1 MKTDENSDFMKAR
14 QCVMSTPWTRHD
26 RAKRNRAK
34 TEGLRCSVREVKRT
48 FLLTILVAGC
58 SSSPSAPPQVP
69 DGCNPLIGD
78 DCMTP
83 FPSSLVETADASTA
97 TGLRVAIADSTLPSP
112 HAGNPLTAARLNLHD
127 GVSPSTPF
135 VVYFKEGVD
144 PTQLPTLATL
154 DQSVTA
160 TSTVQVI
167 DFATGERVPVMAELD
182 SHAMPGARQALLI
195 RPMVRLAPATRYVI
209 ALVGLNDA
217 NGKALAPA
225 GFVAL
230 RDKKTLNK
238 QLEPLVATYEDI
250 FSKLESAGVTRKSLT
265 LAWDVTTASDNDVI
279 GHLVQMRDEA
289 LAMTSSLA
297 YTITSSTDTTN
308 DPFRFRQIL
317 GTFQVPWYLTDT
329 TSMTAT
335 LHADAQGKPVMNG
348 MGTANFVID
357 IPACAQTANG
367 PLPVMVFGHGLF
379 GTAPDELATPY
390 MKQVGNYLC
399 MVQIGTDWLGL
410 STPDFPVIA
419 DNVLPDFNRINIVT
433 DRLQQAH
440 VNAQVLTRLFLTVM
454 KNDAAL
460 KLNGK
465 QVTDGSQ
472 IYYYGISDG
481 GIQGGTYMGL
491 SQDVTRGVLNVPGCE
506 WSLLIQRSTDFANLQ
521 QILDVEYADPLDQQ
535 LLLALLQPEWDFTD
549 PAGFAPHLLASPL
562 PNTPVKQIL
571 VQEAIHDAQVTNV
584 ATRVLARTMGLPGVD
599 LETPVYGIPEM
610 AAPQASAYTQW
621 DVMPTPVPPDA
632 NAAAPSDNGAH
643 GEIRKLVDLETQLQ
657 GFLAPAG
664 QVTQTCTGPCVCN
677 FPAGTC
683 MNAPGTN

>member
-1 MKTDENSDFMKAR
+1 
-14 QCVMSTPWTRHD
+14 
-26 RAKRNRAK
+26 
-34 TEGLRCSVREVKRT
+34 VKRKL
-48 FLLTILVAGC
+48 LLTILVAAC
-58 SSSPSAPPQVP
+58 TSSPSAPKPVP
-69 DGCNPLIGD
+69 DGCNPLVGD
-78 DCMTP
+78 DCLTP
-83 FPSSLVETADASTA
+83 FPSSLIETADASTA
-97 TGLRVAIADSTLPSP
+97 TGLRMAITDSTLPSP
-112 HAGNPLTAARLNLHD
+112 HAGNALSAARLNLHD

-135 VVYFKEGVD
+135 VVYFKAGVD
-144 PTQLPTLATL
+144 PSQLPTLASL

-167 DFATGERVPVMAELD
+167 DFATGEHVPVLAELD
-182 SHAMPGARQALLI
+182 THALAGARQALLI
-195 RPMVRLAPATRYVI
+195 RPMTRLAPATRYVI
-209 ALVGLNDA
+209 ALVGLKDT

-230 RDKKTLNK
+230 RDKTALNP
-238 QLEPLVATYEDI
+238 QLEALAPTYEDI
-250 FSKLESAGVTRKSLT
+250 FTKLDSIGVTRKSLT
-265 LAWDVTTASDNDVI
+265 LAWDVTTASEADVT

-289 LAMTSSLA
+289 LAMTGSLT
-297 YTITSSTDTTN
+297 YTITKSTDTAT
-308 DPFRFRQIL
+308 DPNRFREIL
-317 GTFQVPWYLTDT
+317 GTFQVPWYLNDT

-348 MGTANFVID
+348 LGTANFVID
-357 IPACAQTANG
+357 VPQCAQTATG

-379 GTAPDELATPY
+379 GTAPNELETPY

-419 DNVLPDFNRINIVT
+419 DNVLPDFNHINIVT

-454 KNDAAL
+454 KNDTAL

-465 QVTDGSQ
+465 QVSDGSE
-472 IYYYGISDG
+472 IYYFGISDG

-491 SQDVTRGVLNVPGCE
+491 SKDVTRGVLNVPGCE

-535 LLLALLQPEWDFTD
+535 ILLVLLQPEWDFTD

-584 ATRVLARTMGLPGVD
+584 STRVLARTMGLPGID
-599 LETPVYGIPEM
+599 LETPVFGLPEM
-610 AAPQASAYTQW
+610 PSPQPSAYTQW

-632 NAAAPSDNGAH
+632 NAAAPMDNGAH
-643 GEIRKLVDLETQLQ
+643 GEIRKLVDLEAQLKA
-657 GFLAPAG
+657 FMTPTG

-677 FPAGTC
+677 LPGGTC
-683 MNAPGTN
+683 MNAPGT